1 MQNLPDG
8 RNITSDEFVAHS
20 KLMRLAV
27 SCALAMALGCT
38 TQLPEE
44 RQDTSVGSRSLFREA
59 ARESGLIF
67 GHMPDTSDQFRL
79 PEIMGSGV
87 ALLDIDTDGDL
98 DVYFLQGARLDED
111 PDSGDGTNRGS
122 RLFENRIVP
131 DGVLSFA
138 DATERSGLGFDGY
151 AMGAAVGDYDG
162 DGDPDMYVTALGPNA
177 LFRNRGNG
185 TFERVD
191 GPQDDRWTASAAF
204 VDFDGDGDLDLTFAN
219 YVDFTVRNNKQCF
232 SPTGARDYCNP
243 TVYNPVP
250 DRLFRNDGGRFVD
263 VSGAAGLGA
272 AFGNGLGIA
281 AADLNGDSMP
291 DLYVAND
298 GTPNQLWISRGDGSF
313 ENTAMLA
320 GAAVN
325 ADGRAE
331 AGMGIAV
338 ADFDADG
345 DDDLLLT
352 HNTLETNTL
361 YLNNGSGLF
370 LDATNRFGLG
380 SHSMPF
386 TGFGLAWEDF
396 DHDGNLDAFIAN
408 GAVTVMETLRGEP
421 HPFLQEDQYFRGG
434 PAGFEPLDGTRAWG
448 DLEPLAGRGLATGD
462 LDLDGDLDVVVSNNN
477 GPARLYLNQ
486 TDGNRWMRIRLAAPG
501 ANPNGIGAR
510 VRLRFGNGTSAWRRM
525 HRDGSYLSSKEA
537 AVHFGLG
544 SAAEI
549 ASVEVR
555 WTDGTREKF
564 APPPTATT
572 GTLRKGEGSPIPE

>member
-1 MQNLPDG
+1 M
-8 RNITSDEFVAHS
+8 AHS
-20 KLMRLAV
+20 KLMRHTV
-27 SCALAMALGCT
+27 SCALAVALGCT
-38 TQLPEE
+38 AQPPEAQ
-44 RQDTSVGSRSLFREA
+44 QDPSGTNRSLFREA
-59 ARESGLIF
+59 ARETGLIF
-67 GHMPDTSDQFRL
+67 RHLPDTSDQFRL

-98 DVYFLQGARLDED
+98 DVYFLQGALLED
-111 PDSGDGTNRGS
+111 GSDTGDGTNRGS

-131 DGVLSFA
+131 DGALSFA
-138 DATERSGLGFDGY
+138 DATERSGLGFNGY

-162 DGDPDMYVTALGPNA
+162 DGDPDVYVTALGPNA
-177 LFRNRGNG
+177 LFRNRGDG
-185 TFERVD
+185 TFEQVD
-191 GPQDDRWTASAAF
+191 GPQDRRWTASAAF
-204 VDFDGDGDLDLTFAN
+204 VDFDLDGDLDLAFAN

-250 DRLFRNDGGRFVD
+250 DRLYRNDGGRFVD
-263 VSGAAGLGA
+263 VSGATGLGA
-272 AFGNGLGIA
+272 AFGNGLGVA
-281 AADLNGDSMP
+281 ASDFNNDGMP

-298 GTPNQLWISRGDGSF
+298 GTPNQLWINRGDGSF

-396 DHDGNLDAFIAN
+396 DHDGDLDAFIAN

-421 HPFLQEDQYFRGG
+421 HPFRQDNQYFRGR
-434 PAGFEPLDGTRAWG
+434 PDGFDPLAGTRVWG
-448 DLEPLAGRGLATGD
+448 ALEPLVGRGLATGD

-477 GPARLYLNQ
+477 GPARLYLNR
-486 TDGNRWMRIRLAAPG
+486 TDGNRWIRIKLYAPG
-501 ANPNGIGAR
+501 GNPNGIGAR
-510 VRLRFGNGTSAWRRM
+510 VRLRFADSTSAWRRM
-525 HRDGSYLSSKEA
+525 HRDGSYLSSNEA

-544 SAAEI
+544 DADEIESA
-549 ASVEVR
+549 EVR
-555 WTDGTREKF
+555 WPDGFRERF
-564 APPPTATT
+564 ALPRSATT
-572 GTLRKGEGSPIPE
+572 ATLRKGDGSSLPD